1 MDIFV
6 DKISEF
12 ISQTINLDKNEVS
25 KLIEVPPESKFG
37 DYSFPCFTLSS
48 KLKKNPLDISQ
59 EIKNKINPIL
69 FEKIDLKGPYVN
81 FFLDKDF
88 VAKTV
93 INNIKNQKFGH
104 SNIGKGKT
112 IVVDM
117 SSPNIAKPF
126 GIGHLRSTIIG
137 NSLRHCFT
145 SQGYKVIRIN
155 HLGDWGTQFGKLII
169 AFKKWGNTNALK
181 KDPIK
186 YMYKLYIKYHQY
198 AEKHT
203 EIDSEARL
211 WFKKLEDGD
220 KQAISIWKNFKELS
234 LNDFQKIY
242 DLLGV
247 EFESYSGEAFYN
259 NKMGII
265 IKGLKVKNLLIKSE
279 GATIVDLSNFNLP
292 PALIQK
298 SDEATLYIT
307 RDLAAAIYRYDKY
320 KFDKMIYEV
329 GAEQKLHF
337 QQLFK
342 VLELMGCQWF
352 KDCFH
357 IYHGLYL
364 DQDKKKL
371 ATRKGKTIFMEDI
384 LEESINKAK
393 KIINKKNP
401 NLKNKDLV
409 AKDIGVGAII
419 FGDLSNDRTNDII
432 LNINKFL
439 SFDGE
444 TGPYIQY
451 THARACSILRKYKS
465 NFDFNIKTS
474 LLKEDLEKSLLL
486 LISKYSQVIEKTINS
501 FKPNILARY
510 LLDLSQL
517 FNEYYHKF
525 KIIQDDKELE
535 KSRIAIV
542 YSIIIVLSDG
552 LSLLGINSPKE
563 M

>member
-1 MDIFV
+1 MDIFAE
-6 DKISEF
+6 KISEL
-12 ISQTINLDKNEVS
+12 ISQTINLDKNEVY
-25 KLIEVPPESKFG
+25 KMIEVPPEDKFG

-48 KLKKNPLDISQ
+48 KLRKNPIDIAQ
-59 EIKNKINPIL
+59 EIKNKINPTI
-69 FEKIDLKGPYVN
+69 FERIELKGPYIN

-88 VAKTV
+88 VARTV
-93 INNIKNQKFGH
+93 INNIKKPKFGH
-104 SNIGKGKT
+104 SNIGKNKT
-112 IVVDM
+112 VVIDM

-451 THARACSILRKYKS
+451 THALACSILRKYKS

-552 LSLLGINSPKE
+552 LSMLGINSPKE

>member
-93 INNIKNQKFGH
+93 IN
-104 SNIGKGKT
+104 KGKT

>member
-1 MDIFV
+1 MDIFAE
-6 DKISEF
+6 KISEL
-12 ISQTINLDKNEVS
+12 ISQTINLDKNEVY
-25 KLIEVPPESKFG
+25 KMIEVPPEDKFG

-48 KLKKNPLDISQ
+48 KLRKNPIDIAQ
-59 EIKNKINPIL
+59 EIKNKINPTI
-69 FEKIDLKGPYVN
+69 FERIELKGPYIN

-88 VAKTV
+88 VARTV
-93 INNIKNQKFGH
+93 INNIKKPKFGH
-104 SNIGKGKT
+104 SNIGKNKT
-112 IVVDM
+112 VVIDM

-155 HLGDWGTQFGKLII
+155 HLGDWGTQFGKLIT
-169 AFKKWGNTNALK
+169 AFKKWGNTNALNK
-181 KDPIK
+181 NPIK
-186 YMYKLYIKYHQY
+186 YMYQLYIKYHQY
-198 AEKHT
+198 AEKHP
-203 EIDSEARL
+203 EIDSEARS
-211 WFKKLEDGD
+211 WFKRLEDGD
-220 KQAISIWKNFKELS
+220 KKAISIWKNFKEMS
-234 LNDFQKIY
+234 LNDFKKIY

-259 NKMGII
+259 KKMGAV
-265 IKGLKVKNLLIKSE
+265 IKELKIKNLLTKSE

-292 PALIQK
+292 PAIIQK
-298 SDEATLYIT
+298 SDEASLYIT
-307 RDLAAAIYRYDKY
+307 RDLAAAIYRHKKY
-320 KFDKMIYEV
+320 LFYKMIYEV

-342 VLELMGCQWF
+342 ILELMEDQWF
-352 KDCFH
+352 KDCIH

-371 ATRKGKTIFMEDI
+371 ATRKGKTIFMEYI

-393 KIINKKNP
+393 KTINKKNP
-401 NLKNKDLV
+401 NLKNKDIV

-419 FGDLSNDRTNDII
+419 FGDLSNERTNDITFD
-432 LNINKFL
+432 INKFL

-451 THARACSILRKYKS
+451 THARACSILRKHKL
-465 NFDFNIKTS
+465 NFDFNIKAS
-474 LLKEDLEKSLLL
+474 LLIEDKEKALLL
-486 LISKYSQVIEKTINS
+486 LISKYPQIIEKTISS

-525 KIIQDDKELE
+525 KIIQEDKELE
-535 KSRIAIV
+535 KSRIALV
-542 YSIIIVLSDG
+542 YSIKIVLSDG